1 MIVEKALDLLFPP
14 QCLLCETFVSR
25 FGVLCAQCWPAI
37 GFIAPPY
44 CIRCGLPFAYTL
56 GEGAVCAE
64 CIRDSPPY
72 AQARAAL
79 RYDDA
84 SRKLVMA
91 LKYHD
96 QQQLARTYAR
106 WMMQAGAE
114 LLARTDLIV
123 PVPLHK
129 RRFLSRRYNQS
140 ALLAQ
145 ALARESSLP
154 VCADALVRVRATMP
168 QTGLSRTERQK
179 NLKNAFGASPR
190 HAEHLRGKNILLIDD
205 VMTTGTTLL
214 HCTKALHFVHA
225 AEVNVLTLA
234 RRV

>member
-14 QCLLCETFVSR
+14 QCLLCEAFVSR

-56 GEGAVCAE
+56 GEGAICAE
-64 CIRDSPPY
+64 CIRTPPLY

-84 SRKLVMA
+84 SRRLVMA

-96 QQQLARTYAR
+96 QQQLARAYAL
-106 WMMQAGAE
+106 WMAQAGAE
-114 LLARTDLIV
+114 LLARADLIV
-123 PVPLHK
+123 PVPLHR
-129 RRFLSRRYNQS
+129 RRFLTRRYNQS
-140 ALLAQ
+140 ALLAR
-145 ALARESSLP
+145 ALGRICGLP
-154 VCADALVRVRATMP
+154 VCMDALVRVRATTP
-168 QTGLSRTERQK
+168 QTGLSRKERQK
-179 NLKNAFGASPR
+179 NLKNAFTSSPR
-190 HAEHLRGKNILLIDD
+190 HAEILRAKRILLIDD

-214 HCTKALHFVHA
+214 HCTKALHNAHA